1 MKKHVTDGSPIWGKI
16 PGKIG
21 EYAGKIGRASTRPLL
36 LLYYVLQSPDTPK
49 QDKLLILS
57 ALSYLILPVDLIS
70 ARRLPVIGW
79 IDEIIAL
86 GTAYRKARRYVT
98 PAMEAKADKVLNQW
112 FPEYAEYGTLP
123 E

>member
-1 MKKHVTDGSPIWGKI
+1 MKTYVTNSSPIWEKI
-16 PGKIG
+16 LGKIG

-36 LLYYVLQSPDTPK
+36 LLYYVLQSPNTPK

-70 ARRLPVIGW
+70 ARRLPVIDW

-86 GTAYRKARRYVT
+86 GTAYRKACRYVT
-98 PAMEAKADKVLNQW
+98 PTMEAKADKVLDQW
-112 FPEYAEYGTLP
+112 FPEYAKYGTLP